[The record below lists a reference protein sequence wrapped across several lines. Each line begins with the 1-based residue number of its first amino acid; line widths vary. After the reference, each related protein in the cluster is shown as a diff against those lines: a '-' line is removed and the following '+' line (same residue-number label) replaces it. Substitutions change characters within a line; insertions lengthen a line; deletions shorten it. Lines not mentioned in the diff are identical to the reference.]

1 MINEEIKSLI
11 QRRRLQ
17 LLVHSAI
24 YYAYNE
30 SIVTDEQWKN
40 WALELERL
48 QADYGRPLRS
58 PIRKRRLES
67 DAPHRK
73 NEFSSWISATFLAL
87 RPELLTL
94 RLTTIFRGKRIYAL
108 GGWVAVTRH
117 GTLCALCSM
126 SLTELHLSHYTFKF
140 QLKQGELYAS

>member
-48 QADYGRPLRS
+48 QKDFPTEAAEAPYAESFQNFDHSTGYDLPYRDPAILARAVWLLR
-58 PIRKRRLES
+58 IHDQRRI
-67 DAPHRK
+67 A
-73 NEFSSWISATFLAL
+73 
-87 RPELLTL
+87 
-94 RLTTIFRGKRIYAL
+94 
-108 GGWVAVTRH
+108 
-117 GTLCALCSM
+117 
-126 SLTELHLSHYTFKF
+126 
-140 QLKQGELYAS
+140 

>member
-40 WALELERL
+40 WALELEQL
-48 QADYGRPLRS
+48 QADYPN
-58 PIRKRRLES
+58 EAAA
-67 DAPHRK
+67 APYAEDFQGFDHSTGYDLPFAYP
-73 NEFSSWISATFLAL
+73 EISAKARWLMKQHQL
-87 RPELLTL
+87 RNE
-94 RLTTIFRGKRIYAL
+94 
-108 GGWVAVTRH
+108 
-117 GTLCALCSM
+117 
-126 SLTELHLSHYTFKF
+126 
-140 QLKQGELYAS
+140 KQGG